1 MKRILTILAILSLI
15 VGGAVGLPKLGANQG
30 FSNPGSVEIGKDLTV
45 GGSLTVGGVS
55 IVNGVVSDDLTM
67 DDDKDF
73 SANAGTGGFNW
84 SLATGDFSTSTG
96 TVYLLGPVDAAS
108 TITAAGDGEFDG
120 ISVADLDGRLDIYDV
135 DFPLNVTR
143 IEDLEAAV
151 GTIGDLDTT
160 ATDLVEAANEL
171 LVMIGNW
178 ALLDFSAGDLV
189 DALNQTD
196 GRLDDLETNV
206 GDMPN
211 VTTTAK
217 NAADAID
224 ELRGYIGDTAALDT
238 TATDTV
244 EAVNEVIGLIGD
256 LGDLNNGEASIV
268 EALNATDG
276 RLDDLEGDVGTVANL
291 ETSATDLTAAVNEL
305 LGQIGVIADLDTTAA
320 DLVGAIN
327 ETLDAVGDITTLT
340 TNEQGSVVGAV
351 NELVTDLG
359 ANVTRIEALE
369 DASFPIT
376 FNYGAGT
383 VDQHIFIA
391 DGAYVVTGIKMLPA
405 VAGTDGSAV
414 SVMLKL
420 CDDTEAPSA
429 GDNALTGTLDLKGTA
444 NTIQTGTLQGTPTLA
459 LGDSLGLDFDGV
471 LTSAVGTIT
480 VYVARA

>member
-1 MKRILTILAILSLI
+1 MKRILTILAVLSLM
-15 VGGAVGLPKLGANQG
+15 VGGAAGLPKLGANQG
-30 FSNPGSVEIGKDLTV
+30 FSNPGSVEIGKDLAV

-55 IVNGVVSDDLTM
+55 IVNGVVSDDLVMANNKSFT
-67 DDDKDF
+67 
-73 SANAGTGGFNW
+73 ANAGTGKFNW
-84 SLATGDFSTSTG
+84 SLATGDFLTSTG

-120 ISVADLDGRLDIYDV
+120 ISVADLDGRLDVYDV

-143 IEDLEAAV
+143 IEVLEGYVGDPALLDTVATDLVDAINATDTRIGVLEVDLPLNVTRIEDLEEAV
-151 GTIGDLDTT
+151 GAIGNLDTT
-160 ATDLVEAANEL
+160 ATDLVGAVNETL
-171 LVMIGNW
+171 AMIGNW
-178 ALLDFSAGDLV
+178 ALLEFVAEDVV

-196 GRLDDLETNV
+196 
-206 GDMPN
+206 
-211 VTTTAK
+211 
-217 NAADAID
+217 
-224 ELRGYIGDTAALDT
+224 
-238 TATDTV
+238 
-244 EAVNEVIGLIGD
+244 
-256 LGDLNNGEASIV
+256 S
-268 EALNATDG
+268 

-327 ETLDAVGDITTLT
+327 ETLDAVGDITSLAT
-340 TNEQGSVVGAV
+340 TEQGSVVGAV

-359 ANVTRIEALE
+359 ANVTRIETLE
-369 DASFPIT
+369 TASFPIT
-376 FNYGAGT
+376 FSYDATT

-391 DGAYVVTGIKMLPA
+391 DGDYVVTGIKMLPA
-405 VAGTDGSAV
+405 VVGTDGSAV

-429 GDNALTGTLDLKGTA
+429 GDSALTGTLDLKGTA